1 MWMRK
6 RISDGLFLFLFFFGE
21 IYGHKKTKRAK
32 IQQPKPWTY
41 KNKTII

>member
-6 RISDGLFLFLFFFGE
+6 RISDGLFFFGE